1 KPLNA
6 FRVTADATGAAGSVI
21 TVTVHA
27 DDHMGGGTLSPAS
40 VGMIFEDNAT
50 GIHYEV
56 VDVDRSTPGAH
67 TVDLAVATDA
77 TTVPNIV
84 AATSYLMSHGRPS
97 VQEDS
102 FQQEGEYDGWTPYFR
117 DHTAIRVNEKYTD
130 LAMFEEL
137 DINGQTYYQLNDGR
151 LERRFWDYN
160 ELRLMFGPQYANL
173 QATGNENNE
182 FEGVIPIVQAEGT
195 TITPSGGVISDSY
208 FEDVSLSLSANGW
221 GKVYDG
227 LADPIYMIELQ
238 KYFRNFTGVQ
248 GAVSYGSLAEGELKL
263 N

>member
-1 KPLNA
+1 
-6 FRVTADATGAAGSVI
+6 
-21 TVTVHA
+21 
-27 DDHMGGGTLSPAS
+27 
-40 VGMIFEDNAT
+40 
-50 GIHYEV
+50 
-56 VDVDRSTPGAH
+56 
-67 TVDLAVATDA
+67 
-77 TTVPNIV
+77 
-84 AATSYLMSHGRPS
+84 
-97 VQEDS
+97 
-102 FQQEGEYDGWTPYFR
+102 
-117 DHTAIRVNEKYTD
+117 
-130 LAMFEEL
+130 MFEEL

-263 N
+263 NFDFADRFTYFGVDYDIKSYAFFNRALTHGADIGTGVWDGSLLLIPQRQYDMGNGATIRSIAVKYLADPRDPSKVVWQLSDGGLIGKNTNMNLELALESWKSIDIPLPQEFIFSQI